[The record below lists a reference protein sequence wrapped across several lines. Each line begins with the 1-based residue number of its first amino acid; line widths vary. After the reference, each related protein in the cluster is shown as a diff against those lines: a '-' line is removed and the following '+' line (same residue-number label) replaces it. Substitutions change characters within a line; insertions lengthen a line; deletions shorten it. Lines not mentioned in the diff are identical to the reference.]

1 MERMCIRT
9 QDDLERLKE
18 VLLGYKRYFQ
28 YANNL
33 ENSTIELIDVSAI
46 SKVQVLLH
54 FKLLGQCLDTEG
66 FHIQLEANYASSI
79 EAIVT
84 AVTGKISEY
93 TENLSALFNNLQTCT
108 PSTVKWWLCGEDG
121 MYFIC
126 CCKDH
131 PSKGHATYTAQ
142 FDQNSIFDVKYMTDL
157 CSRCIDNCLNL

>member
-1 MERMCIRT
+1 MCIRT

-79 EAIVT
+79 EAIVI
-84 AVTGKISEY
+84 AVTRKISEY
-93 TENLSALFNNLQTCT
+93 TEKLSALFNNLQTCT
-108 PSTVKWWLCGEDG
+108 PSTVKWILCGKDG

-126 CCKDH
+126 CWKNN
-131 PSKGHATYTAQ
+131 PSGGRATYTAQ
-142 FDQNSIFDVKYMTDL
+142 FDQTSILDVRNMTDL
-157 CSRCIDNCLNL
+157 CSKCIDNCLNL